1 LTDLFTAPTP
11 GDTTTTPNIDNLVEA
26 LVGDGKKFKT
36 VEELAKA
43 KLEADRFIE
52 QLKNE
57 NAGIRQELS
66 TRQTLEELMDKV
78 SSRERVPES
87 TNTGH
92 NQSQGGGDGQNGA
105 SKAFT
110 EEDIARLVEERLSAS
125 EKARVHTAN
134 LETVQKALVASFGS
148 DYVTHLKAKASEL
161 GVSEEYLNTMAK
173 ETPKAFL
180 KLVEVDGAPKGTT
193 PALFSPPATHGLPSS
208 NKQGFTPTGN
218 RKQSWYE
225 DLRKR
230 NPTEYWSPATQNRMH
245 QEALSLGESFFDL

>member
-1 LTDLFTAPTP
+1 MTDLFTAPTN
-11 GDTTTTPNIDNLVEA
+11 GDTTTTPIDNPLEA
-26 LVGDGKKFKT
+26 LVGEGKKFKT

-43 KLEADRFIE
+43 KVEADRFIE

-78 SSRERVPES
+78 GSRTVPDQ
-87 TNTGH
+87 TNSGN
-92 NQSQGGGDGQNGA
+92 NQSHGNGDGQNGA
-105 SKAFT
+105 KALS

-148 DYVTHLKAKASEL
+148 EYVTHLKAKAQEL
-161 GVSEEYLNTMAK
+161 GVTEEYLNTMAK

-180 KLVEVDGAPKGTT
+180 KLVEVTGEPKGTT
-193 PALFSPPATHGLPSS
+193 PGLFSPPPTHGLPSS
-208 NKQGFTPTGN
+208 NNKGFSPTGQ

-225 DLRKR
+225 NLRKS
-230 NPTEYWSPATQNRMH
+230 NPSEYWSASTQNRMH
-245 QEALSLGESFFDL
+245 QEAISLGESFFDL